1 MTPGF
6 YGNFQPQLGLYYVG
20 PGIDFLSEHFML
32 SAINPQEPA
41 SQKQDLHAVTFHKG
55 PGILQM
61 TLYSTTTHG
70 SAPISIAKN
79 DHRYSSSTDIT
90 LPAPL
95 GGTERTERLQ
105 YGTIGSNSY
114 TITID
119 GETFR
124 WRQDKAKSPKVM
136 RLVRHNPTISEGSEA
151 SGLIEKSGKSDPT
164 LALLMV
170 LTLRWTAQPEVVA
183 TWTEG
188 SVPNRDAR
196 LAIFQ
201 CYSSDTMRQLG
212 EYGTL
217 LAISSALVIC
227 QRGAAI
233 EGVWLLNLGAGG
245 C

>member
-6 YGNFQPQLGLYYVG
+6 YGNFQPQLGLYYIG
-20 PGIDFLSEHFML
+20 PGTDFLSEHFVL

-70 SAPISIAKN
+70 SAPIAIAKN

-90 LPAPL
+90 LPAPQ

-105 YGTIGSNSY
+105 YGMIGSQSY
-114 TITID
+114 TLTID

-124 WRQDKAKSPKVM
+124 WRQEKAKSPKVM
-136 RLVRHNPTISEGSEA
+136 RLVRPTTTISEGSDT
-151 SGLIEKSGKSDPT
+151 SGLIEKSSKST
-164 LALLMV
+164 ITSISRTA
-170 LTLRWTAQPEVVA
+170 LTLESAQPEIVA

-233 EGVWLLNLGAGG
+233 EGE
-245 C
+245 

>member
-20 PGIDFLSEHFML
+20 PGTDFLSEHFML

-90 LPAPL
+90 LPAPQ

-114 TITID
+114 TIIID

-136 RLVRHNPTISEGSEA
+136 RLVRHIPTIPEGSDT
-151 SGLIEKSGKSDPT
+151 SGLIEKSSKSAT
-164 LALLMV
+164 ASNLLTALMLC
-170 LTLRWTAQPEVVA
+170 TAQPEVVA

-201 CYSSDTMRQLG
+201 CYSSDTMQQLS

-233 EGVWLLNLGAGG
+233 EGEWLLNLGAGG